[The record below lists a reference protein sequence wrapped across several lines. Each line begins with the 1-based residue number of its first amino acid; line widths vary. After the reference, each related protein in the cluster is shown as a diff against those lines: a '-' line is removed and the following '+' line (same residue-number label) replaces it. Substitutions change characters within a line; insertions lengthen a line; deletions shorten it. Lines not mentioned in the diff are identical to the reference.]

1 MVKKLLV
8 VALACFGGYVAYKK
22 TRRSKPE
29 HDLWADAVDPVKPG
43 H

>member
-1 MVKKLLV
+1 MLKKLLL
-8 VALACFGGYVAYKK
+8 VALLCVGGYVAYVK

-29 HDLWADAVDPVKPG
+29 DLWADAVDRVNPG